1 MPSIPLVIGIMSEKQ
16 KLIFFTIVIR
26 TIAVLFGVIV
36 IGLITEMS
44 KLIVPVSG
52 MGGLIR
58 GGIILGLFSVIW
70 KVVKQIKIGL

>member
-16 KLIFFTIVIR
+16 KLNFFTIVIR

-52 MGGLIR
+52 MGGIIR
-58 GGIILGLFSVIW
+58 GFIMIGLFSVLW
-70 KVVKQIKIGL
+70 KGVKQIKIGL